1 MLRDARV
8 KTYNPHHIYIYIYT
22 LDIKVH
28 NPIKLF

>member
-8 KTYNPHHIYIYIYT
+8 KTYNPHHIYIYT